1 MDNKSV
7 LKKTLLLMYIRQFRN
22 LSYDIEKKNYLTLLI
37 TIDLGYVQNHHNSTF
52 LQNMK
57 F

>member
-7 LKKTLLLMYIRQFRN
+7 LQKLCFLCILVSLEIFLMI
-22 LSYDIEKKNYLTLLI
+22 LKKNYLTLLI

>member
-1 MDNKSV
+1 
-7 LKKTLLLMYIRQFRN
+7 MYIRQFRN